1 MAGDGYPVPSQWD
14 TRGSYDPQTLGSGGP
29 VAPVIGLTRNF
40 YFTTEAHYA
49 FRYDGVGGTVSVNGD
64 DDLWVFING
73 QLAIDLGGPHTR
85 AEQSA
90 PINASY
96 GLSAGHVYDL
106 ALFHADRHPRESNFE
121 LSLPDFGMMRSV
133 CERE

>member
-1 MAGDGYPVPSQWD
+1 MAGDGYPVPYQWD
-14 TRGSYDPQTLGSGGP
+14 PLGSYEPQTPGSGGP
-29 VAPVIGLTRNF
+29 VAPVVGVPKNF
-40 YFTTEAHYA
+40 YFTTEAHYF

-73 QLAIDLGGPHTR
+73 QLAIDLGGPHVRT
-85 AEQSA
+85 EQSA

-106 ALFHADRHPRESNFE
+106 ALFHADRHPRDSNFE
-121 LSLPDFGMMRSV
+121 LSLPDFGTMRSV
-133 CERE
+133 CQPE